1 MRGISIYL
9 SDSISRHEEYMAK
22 MKSAGF
28 TSIFTSL
35 QISEENPHLYVKRL
49 KELGKLAKKYEMEL
63 MADISPKSLQHI
75 GFTWESIDQ
84 LTSWG
89 LTGLRIDYG
98 ISEEIIVEL
107 SRKMKI
113 ALNASTLTKEGMRRL
128 KSLGLCSENIEA
140 WHNYYPRPET
150 GLDRNDFSQQND
162 WLKKEGILVVAFIPG
177 DEEKRGPLYSGLPTL
192 EDHRHSSPFSA
203 YLDLKVNENVDKILI
218 GDIRISEKSLEQFS
232 AFDQNVILLR
242 AKPFV
247 QNDILQKNISSVQ
260 TNRIDAARDVIRS
273 QESRGYG
280 LVNKPLLEPINTI
293 TRKKGSI
300 TVDNRLY
307 GRYQGEIQIVKRD
320 LPADEKVNVIGKIID
335 KDLPLL
341 PFIKGG
347 TKFKIKWIDSE

>member
-9 SDSISRHEEYMAK
+9 SDSISRHEGYIAK

-35 QISEENPHLYVKRL
+35 QIPEENPDLFVKRL
-49 KELGKLAKKYEMEL
+49 KELGKLAKKYGMEL
-63 MADISPKSLQHI
+63 TVDISPKSLQRL
-75 GFTWESIDQ
+75 GCTWESIDQ

-98 ISEEIIVEL
+98 ISEEIMVEL

-113 ALNASTLTKEGMRRL
+113 ALNASTLTKEGMKRL
-128 KSLGLCSENIEA
+128 KSLGLCMENIEA

-162 WLKKEGILVVAFIPG
+162 WLQKEGILVAAFIPG

-192 EDHRHSSPFSA
+192 EDHRRSSPFLA
-203 YLDLKVNENVDKILI
+203 YLDLKINESVDKILI
-218 GDIRISEKSLEQFS
+218 GDVRISEKALEQFS
-232 AFDQNVILLR
+232 AFNQNIILLR

-247 QNDILQKNISSVQ
+247 KNDILQKDMTVVQ
-260 TNRIDAARDVIRS
+260 TNRVDAARDVIRS
-273 QESRGYG
+273 QESRENG
-280 LVNKPLLEPINTI
+280 LVGKPLLEPIHTI
-293 TRKKGSI
+293 ARKKGSI
-300 TVDNRLY
+300 TVDNLLY
-307 GRYQGEIQIVKRD
+307 GRYRGEIQIVKRD
-320 LPADEKVNVIGKIID
+320 LPADEKVNVIGKVID
-335 KDLPLL
+335 EDLSLL

-347 TKFKIKWIDSE
+347 TKFKIKWMDIE